1 MAKGDY
7 EVYVVAYVT
16 DEGDLFMERIDAA
29 DETHAVNRVLDSK
42 YTSIEE
48 AQDELDNIGQSVG
61 VVWSAYD
68 L

>member
-48 AQDELDNIGQSVG
+48 AQDELDNIG
-61 VVWSAYD
+61 
-68 L
+68 